1 MDAGARTEAYGSDL
15 RLEVWGPDLAACA
28 DAALRAFA
36 EHVADVPAAAPRQ
49 RREIELE
56 AADPPGLLV
65 ELVDEAIA
73 RIDIDGELA
82 CGFDGAVDERSPRL
96 AGGLLTVD
104 LGSLALLGAPPKAA
118 TWHRAH
124 LEREGRR
131 WHGTVLLD
139 L

>member
-15 RLEVWGPDLAACA
+15 RLEVWGPDLPACA

-36 EHVADVPAAAPRQ
+36 DHVADVPAAAPRH
-49 RREIELE
+49 RRELELE
-56 AADPPGLLV
+56 ATDPAALLV

-82 CGFDGAVDERSPRL
+82 CGFDGAVDERVPRL

-104 LGSLALLGAPPKAA
+104 LASLSLLGAPPKAA
-118 TWHRAH
+118 TWHRAR
-124 LEREGRR
+124 LEWEGQGWR
-131 WHGTVLLD
+131 GAVLLD